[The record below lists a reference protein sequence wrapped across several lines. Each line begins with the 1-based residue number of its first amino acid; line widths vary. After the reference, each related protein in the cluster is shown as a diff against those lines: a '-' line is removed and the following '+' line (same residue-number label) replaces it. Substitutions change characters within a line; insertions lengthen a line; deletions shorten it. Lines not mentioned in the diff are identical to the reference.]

1 MQKAI
6 FSIPLNPK
14 LSPDAFS
21 RFYSIVEKYKDY
33 IYDIY
38 FTSRMPPFIQ
48 DAMGDV
54 FDKNQADDIIENAF
68 ILQNNLGIPLSAT
81 FNNIEVPPT
90 QELLDLWIENFSP
103 LYERGIKTVTLP
115 HTLWMASGRIQ
126 KVFPDLYVKN
136 TILRNVCRANEVV
149 ELVKAGFDYINLD
162 RDLMRDRDA
171 LLRIKEAKEY
181 CIEKYE
187 KDVKISLLAN
197 EGCWGNCSV
206 MDEHYTYNNTRMDVN
221 QPTYFFTSLSK
232 YSCPAWDRDEAAHEL
247 KRANFPPWREDWVE
261 FIEDLGIDVIKMHGR
276 ESPQVLFQTLDIVK
290 RFAEEEEI
298 LWDVYNQYIKDM
310 HLENAPING
319 WRKKIKN
326 CKFDCWECHY
336 CEDVVGHK
344 AKHRYV
350 TQINN
355 ALHKADLEESKLTD
369 LTLQIPGLTSNKVKH
384 FINNLVAMS
393 DTRYLEIGVYQGAI
407 FTSALEGNKI
417 NAIAI
422 EDFSAPQIAPMRDI
436 LDWKTEEGNPLE
448 ILKKNISLVSD
459 PVDPETLK
467 NIVVSGWV
475 PWMSPIVEIINKNAF
490 DVTEE
495 DIPFKI
501 SVFFYD
507 GDHSYE
513 AQKKIIKHYLPMM
526 DETFIMIIDDW
537 NWKQVQEGTIE
548 SIKEENLKVMYDH
561 FILTSGENPN
571 DYWNGLGIFVLKQPK
586 K

>member
-14 LSPDAFS
+14 LSPEAFGK
-21 RFYSIVEKYKDY
+21 FYSIVEKYKDY

-38 FTSRMPPFIQ
+38 FTSRLPPFIQ

-54 FDKNQADDIIENAF
+54 FSKGQSVDIIENAF

-81 FNNIEVPPT
+81 FNNIEVPAT
-90 QELLDLWIENFSP
+90 QELLDLWIQNFRP

-115 HTLWMASGRIQ
+115 HTLWMLSGRVQ
-126 KVFPDLYVKN
+126 KEFPDLYVKN

-162 RDLMRDRDA
+162 RDLMRDRDS

-181 CIEKYE
+181 CIEKYG
-187 KDVKISLLAN
+187 KDVKLSLLAN

-206 MDEHYTYNNTRMDVN
+206 MDEHYTYNNSRMDIN

-232 YSCPAWDRDEAAHEL
+232 FSCPAWDRDEAAHEL

-261 FIEDLGIDVIKMHGR
+261 FIEELGIDVIKMHGR
-276 ESPQVLFQTLDIVK
+276 ESPAVLFQTLDIIK

-298 LWDVYNQYIKDM
+298 LWDVYKQYIVDM

-369 LTLQIPGLTSNKVKH
+369 LTLKIPGLTSHKVKH

-393 DTRYLEIGVYQGAI
+393 DTRYLEIGTYQGAV

-422 EDFSAPQIAPMRDI
+422 DDFSSPTMSPMRDI
-436 LDWKTEEGNPLE
+436 LDWKTEEGDPVE

-459 PVDPETLK
+459 PVDPEVLK
-467 NIVVSGWV
+467 SVIVSGWV
-475 PWMSPIVEIINKNAF
+475 PWQTPIVDVLNKNAF
-490 DVTEE
+490 AVTKE

-513 AQKKIIKHYLPMM
+513 VQKKAIKHYIPMM
-526 DETFIMIIDDW
+526 DETFILVVDDW
-537 NWKQVQEGTIE
+537 NWKQVQVGTKEAIV
-548 SIKEENLKVMYDH
+548 EENLKVLYDH
-561 FILTSGENPN
+561 TILTSGENPD